1 MPQSS
6 IINSGTWGSL
16 AFPVEETSVVAVQS
30 CKWKLAREKVM
41 RKKVTTKGVTKIS
54 WRNPTL
60 TITLEVETITRSGL
74 GSLAVGRAPGATL
87 NNFDAAW
94 REHDPAEG
102 VVVLSDV
109 EDSSDVN
116 ADVPLSTSMTF
127 EHYPLVV

>member
-1 MPQSS
+1 MAQTT

-16 AFPVEETSVVAVQS
+16 AFPKEETSVVAVQS

-41 RKKVTTKGVTKIS
+41 RKKVANKAVGKIS

-60 TITLEVETITRSGL
+60 VVTLEVETITQSGL
-74 GSLAVGRAPGATL
+74 GSLAIGRAPAATL

-102 VVVLSDV
+102 VVILADV

-116 ADVPLSTSMTF
+116 ADVPLSSTMTF
-127 EHYPLVV
+127 EHYPFVV

>member
-1 MPQSS
+1 MAQTT

-16 AFPVEETSVVAVQS
+16 AFPKEETSVVAVQS

-41 RKKVTTKGVTKIS
+41 RKKVANKAVGKIS
-54 WRNPTL
+54 WRNPTM
-60 TITLEVETITRSGL
+60 TISLEVETITQSGL
-74 GSLAVGRAPGATL
+74 GSLAIGRAPAATL

-102 VVVLSDV
+102 VVILADV

-116 ADVPLSTSMTF
+116 ADVPLSSTMTF
-127 EHYPLVV
+127 EHYPFIV